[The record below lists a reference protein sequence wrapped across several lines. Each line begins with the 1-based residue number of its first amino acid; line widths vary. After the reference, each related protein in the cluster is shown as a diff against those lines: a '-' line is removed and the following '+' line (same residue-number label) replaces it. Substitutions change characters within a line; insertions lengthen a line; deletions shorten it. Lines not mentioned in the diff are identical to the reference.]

1 MRVLAYREPGALVL
15 EERPLPH
22 PGDGEAVLRVEACA
36 ICGTDLRIASGAHA
50 AYDHGAG
57 RIPGHEL
64 AGTIVEAGRG
74 ARAVP
79 GERVFVAPNYGCG
92 QCRWCRGGKVNLC
105 VKPRAIGITEDG
117 GFSEYLLL
125 PSDLVAQGNL
135 LPAGSTAG
143 AGAVALAEPLAC
155 ALRGSRVCRIA
166 EGDVVLVYGAG
177 PVGLMHVALARL
189 AGASVVVCSRN
200 SERLKRALAWGATS
214 THGSDPGEL
223 RAALAAAGACGGADV
238 VIVAAPAPLA
248 QRQAIEMAAPGG
260 RVNFF
265 AGLPRGRSTAEL
277 DTNLIHYRELLVT
290 GTTAS
295 TNAECREA
303 LSLILDGRI
312 DVGSLIDA
320 TFGLGSARD
329 AFELARSGRAMKVVI
344 GAGARCGADTQDSGP
359 RETAPTET
367 VGES

>member
-22 PGDGEAVLRVEACA
+22 PGDGEAVLRVDACA
-36 ICGTDLRIASGAHA
+36 VCGTDLRIASGAHA
-50 AYDHGAG
+50 AYRHGAG

-64 AGTIVEAGRG
+64 AGTIAEAGQG

-92 QCRWCRGGKVNLC
+92 RCRWCAGGQVNLC
-105 VKPRAIGITEDG
+105 VKARAIGITEDG

-125 PSDLVAQGNL
+125 PGDLVAQGNL
-135 LPAGSTAG
+135 LPTGGTAD
-143 AGAVALAEPLAC
+143 ARAMALAEPLAC

-189 AGASVVVCSRN
+189 AGASVVVCSSN
-200 SERLKRALAWGATS
+200 PERRSRALSWGAVS
-214 THGSDPGEL
+214 AHGGDPGEL
-223 RAALAAAGACGGADV
+223 RTALDAAGASAGADA
-238 VIVAAPAPLA
+238 VIVAAPAPLV

-265 AGLPRGRSTAEL
+265 AGLPRGRSAVEL
-277 DTNLIHYRELLVT
+277 DTNLVHYKELIVT

-295 TNAECREA
+295 TNAACREA
-303 LSLILDGRI
+303 LSLILDGQV
-312 DVGSLIDA
+312 DTGSLIDA

-344 GAGARCGADTQDSGP
+344 EPGAHSGADAQASAAHETTGAGTVSG
-359 RETAPTET
+359 
-367 VGES
+367 S